1 VFNDP
6 QIELQNIQQLTQ
18 DWSVVPFTQVTLRTG
33 KCAENEEAV
42 FGVLW
47 KGAEEGMNNFYGITR
62 YS

>member
-6 QIELQNIQQLTQ
+6 QIELQNIKQLTQ

-47 KGAEEGMNNFYGITR
+47 KGTREGIDYYGH
-62 YS
+62 